1 MDSCSTNLVLQNGI
15 KTKIF
20 RKGIM
25 FGKSPWFQVGITKS
39 ILMVGWWL
47 KEIIPWRQNLKDK
60 CCILGKEE
68 KMQASKFV
76 IFIGSVYRLLLWH
89 LLPNKS
95 FLLWSKAWVV
105 KKQKSLSK
113 KRAKTCNISLLA
125 CHCDIN
131 VGQIYSFYLCYR

>member
-1 MDSCSTNLVLQNGI
+1 
-15 KTKIF
+15 
-20 RKGIM
+20 M

-68 KMQASKFV
+68 QMQASKFV

-95 FLLWSKAWVV
+95 FLPWSKAWVV
-105 KKQKSLSK
+105 KKQKSLTK
-113 KRAKTCNISLLA
+113 KRAKNLQYIFISMSLRHKCRTDLQFLSVLWIRLFTFIKF
-125 CHCDIN
+125 CMCIL
-131 VGQIYSFYLCYR
+131 FRL